1 MDTLNNDTKT
11 DNVAILPS
19 LIRDISDNEIVNE
32 ITCKKCEGTEKI
44 NAWVYRAIIKRK
56 NQEIQPKIEN
66 IAKSGR
72 LSTVPDTKEK
82 WLLEKERVVEQYA
95 VLRHQFEISD
105 NEAEKVELKR
115 KIHAFAESQ
124 HSALKG
130 VKKLL
135 EKQNDPIL
143 INHCSTCRKL
153 NREEKRMRKET
164 VDMTEEQ
171 AAEYRKEHEEKGY
184 INSLK
189 KLKALDIQ

>member
-1 MDTLNNDTKT
+1 MDTLNNDIST
-11 DNVAILPS
+11 NVAISPE
-19 LIRDISDNEIVNE
+19 LIRDIGDNEIVNE
-32 ITCKKCEGTEKI
+32 IDCKKCEGKEKVS
-44 NAWVYRAIIKRK
+44 AWVYRAIIKRK
-56 NQEIQPKIEN
+56 NQEIKPKIEN
-66 IAKSGR
+66 IAKCGK

-82 WLLEKERVVEQYA
+82 WKLEKERVVEQYA
-95 VLRHQFEISD
+95 VLRHQYEISD
-105 NEAEKVELKR
+105 NEAEKVGLKR
-115 KIHAFAESQ
+115 KIHSFAESQ

-164 VDMTEEQ
+164 VDMTEEEATQ
-171 AAEYRKEHEEKGY
+171 YRKEHEEKGY